1 MYEVLDPQKT
11 TEFFLARQGW
21 FSRSYELTDNIYGYG
36 NITYQGFPG
45 REAIVTTATG
55 TWTLK
60 LGRIFS
66 RTVLI
71 IDNDGRIISTATRAI
86 FSRKTVLI
94 MQSGFQGE
102 FYRPSIWTREYIWE
116 SGEYG
121 RIMHIYSN
129 PFSLMD
135 IIGIGQSTA
144 APELIPLLIF
154 LGSYLII
161 LRRRRKAAH

>member
-11 TEFFLARQGW
+11 TELFLARQGW
-21 FSRSYELTDNIYGYG
+21 FSRSYELTDNAYSYGHIIYQRL
-36 NITYQGFPG
+36 T
-45 REAIVTTATG
+45 RHKAIITTATG
-55 TWTLK
+55 TWTFK
-60 LGRIFS
+60 SGMIFS

-71 IDNDGRIISTATRAI
+71 LDQDGEIIGKATRAI
-86 FSRKTVLI
+86 FSRRTVLI
-94 MQSGFQGE
+94 MPNGFQGE
-102 FYRPSIWTREYIWE
+102 FYRPSIWAREYIWE

-135 IIGIGQSTA
+135 IIGIGQSM
-144 APELIPLLIF
+144 APAELIPLLTF